1 MRLKIKHHTSYRYEQ
16 PVDFA
21 LQQLRLTPKSSGNQQ
36 IITWAINIAHG
47 NKELEFEDHNH
58 NTVDLISFEVGQSEL
73 VIDCEGEVETMDTA
87 GITGKHRGFA
97 PLWYF
102 LRSTDLTKAGTGIRK
117 LVRSV
122 TESGDDEISQLHNLS
137 DDIRKQVSYETGSS
151 DVKTSAEEVIT
162 EGRGVCQDHAHVFL
176 SAARLMGYSARYVSG
191 YLMMNDRETQ
201 NASHAWVEVWIN
213 DVGWTGFD
221 VSNGISPDE
230 RYVQVATGL
239 DYLEA
244 APVSGM
250 RFGDGP
256 ESMQVK
262 LMVQQ

>member
-1 MRLKIKHHTSYRYEQ
+1 M
-16 PVDFA
+16 
-21 LQQLRLTPKSSGNQQ
+21 
-36 IITWAINIAHG
+36 
-47 NKELEFEDHNH
+47 
-58 NTVDLISFEVGQSEL
+58 DLISFEVGQSEL

-162 EGRGVCQDHAHVFL
+162 EGRESVRIMHMFSQCCTTDGILCPLCEWL
-176 SAARLMGYSARYVSG
+176 S
-191 YLMMNDRETQ
+191 D
-201 NASHAWVEVWIN
+201 
-213 DVGWTGFD
+213 
-221 VSNGISPDE
+221 DE
-230 RYVQVATGL
+230 RSRDAECEPCMG
-239 DYLEA
+239 
-244 APVSGM
+244 
-250 RFGDGP
+250 
-256 ESMQVK
+256 
-262 LMVQQ
+262 